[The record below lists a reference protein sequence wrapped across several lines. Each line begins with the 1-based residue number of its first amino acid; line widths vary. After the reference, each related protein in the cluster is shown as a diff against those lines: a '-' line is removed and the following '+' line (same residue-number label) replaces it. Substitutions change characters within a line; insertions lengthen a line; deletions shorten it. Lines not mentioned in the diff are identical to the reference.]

1 MAVTKGKVI
10 FWSALALVV
19 IGGSVWAYNKFS
31 GSSDADADK
40 AKEDADK
47 AKEGEAPTSGGNS
60 RPKDTQPTGE
70 VKQPPVVAK
79 NKVFAKYGSMTIW
92 LANLKYGKWQLGDA
106 YKSTRKGEMIGT
118 LIGRAVIGGATYV
131 LFKDIIAGKSVLI
144 GENFVTIK

>member
-1 MAVTKGKVI
+1 MAISKGKVI
-10 FWSALALVV
+10 FWSALALVI

-47 AKEGEAPTSGGNS
+47 AKEDEAPTSGGNS

-79 NKVFAKYGSMTIW
+79 NKVFAKVSNAPIRISKYSNGTYSFGDVYKNTKAGELLGIMYGRTVMS
-92 LANLKYGKWQLGDA
+92 G
-106 YKSTRKGEMIGT
+106 
-118 LIGRAVIGGATYV
+118 VTYV
-131 LFKDIIAGKSVLI
+131 LFKDIIAGKAVMI
-144 GENFVTIK
+144 AENSVTIK